1 MKSLE
6 RLAPV
11 LVLVAGLVALY
22 PLQAW
27 LDRHSKVQREEEM
40 LYLSDGE
47 TVKRLA
53 LGYESVLADLYWM
66 RTIQYFGNK
75 TLDDPHA
82 ALEARADMRMLY
94 PLLDVTTTLDPSFM
108 PPYRLGGYFL
118 YYSSSPEDAFRLLE
132 KGIRNNPDNV
142 RLYQDLA
149 FFKWSTGECE
159 EAARLYS
166 EASHL
171 PGAQRWLAT
180 MSAVVLAECG
190 KRDFA
195 VRMLEGMLAS
205 TDDPRMRADF
215 EARLLGYRALDEIDL
230 LEGAIAYFREQSG
243 RLPSSLRELTRSIRF
258 PNDPNAPKVSVSADG
273 VPLDPT
279 GEPYLYDP
287 ETGKISTKS
296 LYLPRPIVLREP
308 REETAP

>member
-1 MKSLE
+1 VTRPGS
-6 RLAPV
+6 LAPV
-11 LVLVAGLVALY
+11 LVLVAGLAAIY
-22 PLQAW
+22 PLQTW
-27 LDRHSKVQREEEM
+27 LDRYSKENREEEI

-75 TLDDPHA
+75 AIEDPNA
-82 ALEARADMRMLY
+82 ALEAKGDMKMLY
-94 PLLDVTTTLDPSFM
+94 PLLDVTTTLDPNFM
-108 PPYRLGGYFL
+108 PPYRLGSYFL
-118 YYSSSPEDAFRLLE
+118 YYSSSPDEAFRLLE

-149 FFKWSTGECE
+149 FFKWSSGECE

-166 EASHL
+166 EASRL

-195 VRMLEGMLAS
+195 VRMLEGMLES

-215 EARLLGYRALDEIDL
+215 EARLLGYRALDEIDY
-230 LEGAIAYFREQSG
+230 LERGVAFFREQAG
-243 RLPSSLRELTRSIRF
+243 RFPSSLQELTRSVRF
-258 PNDPNAPKVSVSADG
+258 PSDPAAPKIKVDASGAPV
-273 VPLDPT
+273 DPS
-279 GEPYLYDP
+279 GEPYVYDP
-287 ETGKISTKS
+287 TTGEITTKA
-296 LYLPRPIVLREP
+296 LYLPRPIVLREQP
-308 REETAP
+308 KAAP